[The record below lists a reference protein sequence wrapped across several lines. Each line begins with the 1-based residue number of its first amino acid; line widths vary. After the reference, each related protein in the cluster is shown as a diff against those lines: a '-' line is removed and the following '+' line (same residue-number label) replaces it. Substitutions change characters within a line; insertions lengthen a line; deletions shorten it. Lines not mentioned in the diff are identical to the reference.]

1 MRGSGSTPASPF
13 LHIHSVSAAQIFNKN
28 SLFIPVALESESK
41 TVETLGLIDSG
52 AGGKFIDQNF
62 AKEEGLETK
71 DLEKPLMVYNVDG
84 TLNKKEPSGNT
95 SNSL

>member
-1 MRGSGSTPASPF
+1 MRGSGSTPVSPF
-13 LHIHSVSAAQIFNKN
+13 LHIHSVLAAQVLNKN
-28 SLFIPVALESESK
+28 SLFIPVGLESERK

-71 DLEKPLMVYNVDG
+71 DLEKPLMVYNVDR
-84 TLNKKEPSGNT
+84 TLNKKRNH
-95 SNSL
+95 